1 MELPERFWQKWLVKC
16 YPPLLGLAPL
26 QLYLL
31 LPTFLDNER
40 YNIPSFIEKKNR
52 KQQQKTKRLIALE
65 INNKKWNLPTPLPLP
80 SRKKYLLNSSSLAIY
95 KAKKKL
101 QPPLQPTSL
110 NIPSHGNIATAK
122 KNTIRKLISIIQ
134 QKLQKSWLN
143 FGTDQIICD
152 NNNKQF

>member
-1 MELPERFWQKWLVKC
+1 MK
-16 YPPLLGLAPL
+16 LAHP
-26 QLYLL
+26 
-31 LPTFLDNER
+31 
-40 YNIPSFIEKKNR
+40 
-52 KQQQKTKRLIALE
+52 
-65 INNKKWNLPTPLPLP
+65 PTPPYKK
-80 SRKKYLLNSSSLAIY
+80 KKYLLNSSSLAIY

-134 QKLQKSWLN
+134 QTLQKSWLN

-152 NNNKQF
+152 NNKQF